1 MKFAFSAL
9 IIQTEVNEGK
19 ERENEYVENFIKQ
32 DVDDMIFGSTK
43 QIISEREIRCI
54 DHAKRGFFVFI
65 AGKAK
70 KGRFHGNFRPER
82 RIFLAFARCV

>member
-1 MKFAFSAL
+1 M
-9 IIQTEVNEGK
+9 K
-19 ERENEYVENFIKQ
+19 ERSVKTNMFENFIKQ

-43 QIISEREIRCI
+43 QRALRSVVSTTR
-54 DHAKRGFFVFI
+54 KRGFFVFI

>member
-1 MKFAFSAL
+1 MF
-9 IIQTEVNEGK
+9 
-19 ERENEYVENFIKQ
+19 ENFIKQ

-43 QIISEREIRCI
+43 QI
-54 DHAKRGFFVFI
+54 I